1 MTTRRPLL
9 VVLAVLVLLATGCS
23 DGDDEGAPQGPEDT
37 TQESTSAPGPPPTA
51 KPVEANL
58 PQAATLDLQANH
70 PNGTS
75 LRVTKV
81 AFFDDH
87 IQVELSVTNGSPD
100 NDIELNKFGDEMFL
114 RDDLGTV
121 YRMSPPPQN
130 PEVGVPPAT
139 TTTGTFAF
147 LGRVA
152 PGASNLS
159 LSVNGRTGSDTYEE
173 ASDPQMTVTGI
184 PVERA

>member
-1 MTTRRPLL
+1 MTVRRHLFLITAAVAAAL
-9 VVLAVLVLLATGCS
+9 VSGCS
-23 DGDDEGAPQGPEDT
+23 DGDDEGAPPGPAGTPQET
-37 TQESTSAPGPPPTA
+37 TTSPAPPPTA

-70 PNGTS
+70 PNGTT

-87 IQVELSVTNGSPD
+87 IQVELSVTNG
-100 NDIELNKFGDEMFL
+100 NDDDIVLNDFGDEMFL

-121 YRMSPPPQN
+121 YRLSPPPQN
-130 PEVGVPPAT
+130 PEVGVPPST
-139 TTTGTFAF
+139 TSTGTFAF
-147 LGRVA
+147 LGRIA

-159 LSVNGRTGSDTYEE
+159 LFVNGDTGNPTYEE
-173 ASDPQMTVTGI
+173 ASDPQMTVAGI